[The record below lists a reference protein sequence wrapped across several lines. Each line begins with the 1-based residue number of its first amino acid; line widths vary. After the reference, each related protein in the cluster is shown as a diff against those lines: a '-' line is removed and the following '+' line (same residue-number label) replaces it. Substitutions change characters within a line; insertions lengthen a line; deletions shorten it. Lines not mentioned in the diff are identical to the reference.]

1 MAKFHKPNLLQK
13 IAGFTG
19 NVGVN
24 AIEIKK
30 AITHPHEELI
40 SRGFRKFQEYS
51 KKNIGLKG
59 VIRHRVQVYN
69 KKTDR
74 FVKMD
79 TRTGKILGS
88 SKNPY
93 KRIRRRHSKIKR
105 KYA

>member
-1 MAKFHKPNLLQK
+1 MAKLHKPKLLQK
-13 IAGFTG
+13 IAGFTSI
-19 NVGVN
+19 VGIKT
-24 AIEIKK
+24 IEIKQ

-40 SRGFRKFQEYS
+40 SRGLLKFQDYS
-51 KKNIGLKG
+51 KRNTGLKG
-59 VIRHRVQVYN
+59 TIRHRVQVYN

-74 FVKMD
+74 FVKID

-93 KRIRRRHSKIKR
+93 KRIRRHAKTKR